1 MRAASMLV
9 ALRSPIA
16 RHQSV
21 RQNGSRQDWRRF
33 CAMAGFVVGLVPLA
47 AAAQTTEPLLPTP
60 VAPSGP
66 QAPAAPGQP
75 TIAGQTVIQR
85 PRPDYDPI
93 GMRVGDFF
101 WFPHAEVD
109 EVFNSNIFA
118 LPSPTSDLIT
128 VLQPGFD
135 LLSSLP
141 RNAINLHAGAAAGFY
156 ARDPTQNTATGFVS
170 TDGRLDIDA
179 QSRFFGSAGVAH
191 LYTPRTSPNSPGA
204 AAEPL
209 TYNSYTAAFGYEQTG
224 RRVGYEADVAVTAA
238 QYNPIPLVGGGSTSQ
253 SSSNSIIPQAAMRV
267 SYEFIPDYRAY
278 VRASG
283 SVYDYLVTPPGGV
296 SFDSTVYRVDAGL
309 QILPRHLIYGEVY
322 AGYLIQ
328 SFHTSSLGSTSAL
341 DVGGRLVWNVTPLT
355 TLNFNAIRA
364 FQSTNPTS
372 GTGAGYLQSVFL
384 ASADH
389 ELRHNILLN
398 ARAGF
403 ENDSYQGISR
413 NDNIIY
419 AGAAVRYLLNRNLYL
434 AGSYAYQK
442 RTSSG
447 SAAGIPYS
455 QSIVMLRLGAQ
466 F

>member
-1 MRAASMLV
+1 M
-9 ALRSPIA
+9 
-16 RHQSV
+16 
-21 RQNGSRQDWRRF
+21 
-33 CAMAGFVVGLVPLA
+33 VGLIASLMPFA
-47 AAAQTTEPLLPTP
+47 AAAQTTEPLLPLPVTP
-60 VAPSGP
+60 TGP

-75 TIAGQTVIQR
+75 TVAGQTVAQR

-93 GMRVGDFF
+93 GFRVGDFF

-118 LPSPTSDLIT
+118 VRSSTTTDFIT

-170 TDGRLDIDA
+170 ADGRLDVDA
-179 QSRFFGSAGVAH
+179 NSGFFGNTSLAH

-204 AAEPL
+204 AAEPV
-209 TYNSYTAAFGYEQTG
+209 TYNSYAAGFGYQQSG
-224 RRVGYEADVAVTAA
+224 RRVGYEADLAVQAL
-238 QYNPIPLVGGGSTSQ
+238 QYNAVPLIGGGISPQ
-253 SSSNSIIPQAAMRV
+253 SAGDVIIPQAALRV

-283 SVYDYLVTPPGGV
+283 SVYNYPKLPLSGIN
-296 SFDSTVYRVDAGL
+296 FDSTVYRIDTGL

-322 AGYLIQ
+322 VGYLIQ
-328 SFHTSSLGSTSAL
+328 NFQTSSLGSVTAP
-341 DVGGRLVWNVTPLT
+341 DYGGRLVWNPTPRT
-355 TLNFNAIRA
+355 TLNFNGLRT
-364 FQSTNPTS
+364 FQTTNPTS
-372 GTGAGYLQSVFL
+372 GTGVGYLQSVVT
-384 ASADH
+384 ASVDH
-389 ELRHNILLN
+389 ELRHNLLLN
-398 ARAGF
+398 ASAGY
-403 ENDSYQGISR
+403 ENDGYQGISR
-413 NDNIIY
+413 TDNVFS
-419 AGAAVRYLLNRNLYL
+419 AGAAVRYLVSRNLYL
-434 AGSYAYQK
+434 AGSYSYQQ

-455 QSIVMLRLGAQ
+455 QSIVMLRLATQ